1 MEAILSGLQWERC
14 LVNLDDIITFGL
26 TFEETLENLT
36 AVFDRLKSANL
47 KLKPKKCVLFQE
59 QVSFFVHIVFHDGIR
74 GNPEKIS
81 AVRDWPTPTSVI
93 EIRSFIGIASYYR
106 RFIENFSN
114 VAYPLTRLTQKDRK
128 FEWSE
133 DCEKTFN
140 SFKHLLTTAPI
151 LSYPSTNDMFI
162 LDTDA
167 SAYGVGAVL
176 SQLQD
181 GQEVVIAY
189 GSNTLS
195 RSQMDY
201 CTTYRELLAVVTFV
215 KQFRHYFYGQPFLL
229 RTDHASLIWL
239 KNFKEPEGLLAR
251 WISL

>member
-1 MEAILSGLQWERC
+1 M
-14 LVNLDDIITFGL
+14 
-26 TFEETLENLT
+26 
-36 AVFDRLKSANL
+36 
-47 KLKPKKCVLFQE
+47 
-59 QVSFFVHIVFHDGIR
+59 SFLGHIVSHDGIQC
-74 GNPEKIS
+74 NSEKIS
-81 AVRDWPTPTSVI
+81 AVCDWPTPTSVT

-133 DCEKTFN
+133 DCEKALN
-140 SFKHLLTTAPI
+140 SLKHLLTTAPI

-181 GQEVVIAY
+181 GKEVVIAY
-189 GSNTLS
+189 GSKTLPS
-195 RSQMDY
+195 IGSCWR
-201 CTTYRELLAVVTFV
+201 L
-215 KQFRHYFYGQPFLL
+215 
-229 RTDHASLIWL
+229 
-239 KNFKEPEGLLAR
+239 
-251 WISL
+251 